1 MKTSILRSKVTA
13 GILCMAVVL
22 CGSGCGKAEG
32 NSGDGTEADAMGRY
46 VEEAVSYDGRKDT
59 FVSLIQEEERMRL
72 LDLYGCDVISGDG
85 GVSFEE
91 DMADTA
97 AGGGGDTGMTLS
109 LAGTA
114 EGSRICMEYQDG
126 AKTWRLMTAD
136 GGEIELEG
144 LGDQDYPS
152 FYQGAGCFYMSRGF
166 EIYRIDPESGET
178 RFLTEST
185 SYPLYLAAD
194 GEMLFVIHGEGVLLY
209 DLQENQVAARQ
220 DEVLS
225 SFFSGRQEEFL
236 IGETSILLYPFGED
250 IYVLTHDGIF
260 VHKLYGETME
270 CIVDGGACAISD
282 IRREFA
288 GMAVTEG
295 SGDKIFT
302 ILYTDGVLMR
312 YVKDHSLPAE
322 PEISL
327 RVYSLYEDGNI
338 RQAVSAFRQKYPELT
353 VRYEVGVDPGHG
365 ATKEDALRN
374 LSTEIAAGTGPDILV
389 VDDIPLETYVEKGV
403 LAELGFLR
411 EEMSE
416 EAYFTNVTDGFAT
429 EKGLY
434 VIPLTFAVPV
444 LAGNAGTLTGV
455 GELENLSQLADLL
468 ERESGGRNGIVE
480 GQADSAG
487 GQTGG
492 QTGGQA
498 GSVISFLSAEE
509 ALRLFAQ
516 SSMGAWRTEE
526 GALDR
531 EAVTE
536 FLTQVKRIYD
546 IQMKNLPEEIQNMYI
561 SGTEWGSGENTLAR
575 RNGSYGL
582 AEALDICIMRFAEQ
596 PFCAGFL
603 SSATEDFPMTIGKLH
618 YRDEEA
624 EYVPLPGQCVGGC
637 LPATLMAM
645 NSGTKHGEEG
655 RLFLEY
661 LFSAEFQGTVSLNGT
676 PVNRSAYRQSQQN
689 PKEGSA
695 APYATMGYAL
705 SDGSTVMHQVYWPS
719 GADFARLDRLMESV
733 TGVNYCDDHIY
744 EAVMTLGQAALTGE
758 AGIEETVDGIEKEL
772 ELYLAE

>member
-1 MKTSILRSKVTA
+1 MKKGVLRLKAAA
-13 GILCMAVVL
+13 GILCAAAAL

-32 NSGDGTEADAMGRY
+32 NSGGESVMGRY
-46 VEEAVSYDGRKDT
+46 VEEAVSYDGEKDT
-59 FVSLIQEEERMRL
+59 FVSLIREEETMRL
-72 LDLYGCDVISGDG
+72 LDLYGSDVISRDD
-85 GVSFEE
+85 GVSFE
-91 DMADTA
+91 DAAVTA
-97 AGGGGDTGMTLS
+97 AGGGGETGRILS

-114 EGSRICMEYQDG
+114 EGSRICMEYQGG
-126 AKTWRLMTAD
+126 AKTWRLVTAD
-136 GGEIELEG
+136 GRETELEG

-152 FYQGAGCFYMSRGF
+152 FYQGGGSFYMSKGF

-185 SYPLYLAAD
+185 SYPLCLASD
-194 GEMLFVIHGEGVLLY
+194 GEMLYVIHGEGVLLY
-209 DLQENQVAARQ
+209 DLQENQVATRQ

-225 SFFSGRQEEFL
+225 SFFSGKQEEFL
-236 IGETSILLYPFGED
+236 NGETSILLYPLGED

-260 VHKLYGETME
+260 LHKLYGESME
-270 CIVDGGACAISD
+270 RIVDGGACAIGD
-282 IRREFA
+282 IRRGFA

-295 SGDKIFT
+295 GKDGAGDGIFT
-302 ILYTDGVLMR
+302 VLYTDGMLMR
-312 YVKDHSLPAE
+312 YVKDYSLPAE

-338 RQAVSAFRQKYPELT
+338 RQAVSAFRQKYPELYI
-353 VRYEVGVDPGHG
+353 RYEVGVDPDHG

-374 LSTEIAAGTGPDILV
+374 LSTELAAGTGPDILV
-389 VDDIPLETYVEKGV
+389 VDDIPFETYVEKGV

-416 EAYFTNVTDGFAT
+416 ESYFANVTDGFAT
-429 EKGLY
+429 EQGLY

-444 LAGNAGTLTGV
+444 LAGNAGTLAGA

-468 ERESGGRNGIVE
+468 ERESGG
-480 GQADSAG
+480 QAGTAG
-487 GQTGG
+487 GQ
-492 QTGGQA
+492 A
-498 GSVISFLSAEE
+498 ESVIGFLSAEE

-516 SSMGAWRTEE
+516 SSMGAWRTQE
-526 GALDR
+526 GTLDR

-546 IQMKNLPEEIQNMYI
+546 IQMKNLPEEIQNMSF

-582 AEALDICIMRFAEQ
+582 AEALDICIMRFGEQ

-603 SSATEDFPMTIGKLH
+603 SSATEDFPMTVGKLH
-618 YRDEEA
+618 YMDEEG
-624 EYVPLPGQCVGGC
+624 EYVPLPGQCFGGC

-645 NSGTKHGEEG
+645 NSGTKHGEES

-661 LFSAEFQGTVSLNGT
+661 LFSAEFQGAVSLNGT
-676 PVNRSAYRQSQQN
+676 PVNRSVYRQRQQN
-689 PKEGSA
+689 PGEGST

-705 SDGSTVMHQVYWPS
+705 SDGSTIMHRVYWPS
-719 GADFARLDRLMESV
+719 GADFARLDGLMESV
-733 TGVNYCDDHIY
+733 TGVNYCDDRIY
-744 EAVMTLGQAALTGE
+744 EAVMELGQAALTGE
-758 AGIEETVDGIEKEL
+758 AGIEETMDGIEKEL

>member
-1 MKTSILRSKVTA
+1 MKKSVLRSKAAA
-13 GILCMAVVL
+13 GILCAAVAL

-32 NSGDGTEADAMGRY
+32 NSGGESAMGRY
-46 VEEAVSYDGRKDT
+46 VEEAVSYDGGKDT
-59 FVSLIQEEERMRL
+59 FVSLIQEEETMRL
-72 LDLYGCDVISGDG
+72 LDLYGSDVISRDG

-91 DMADTA
+91 DAAVTA
-97 AGGGGDTGMTLS
+97 AGGGGEPGRILS
-109 LAGTA
+109 MAGTVD
-114 EGSRICMEYQDG
+114 GSRICMEYQG
-126 AKTWRLMTAD
+126 GSKTWRLITAD

-144 LGDQDYPS
+144 LGHQDYPS
-152 FYQGAGCFYMSRGF
+152 FYQGGGCFYMSKGF
-166 EIYRIDPESGET
+166 EIYQIDPESGET

-185 SYPLYLAAD
+185 SYPLYLASD
-194 GEMLFVIHGEGVLLY
+194 GEMLFVIHGNGVLLF
-209 DLQENQVAARQ
+209 DLQKNQVAARQ

-225 SFFSGRQEEFL
+225 SFFSGKQEAFL
-236 IGETSILLYPFGED
+236 NGETTILLYPLGED

-260 VHKLYGETME
+260 LHKLYGESME
-270 CIVDGGACAISD
+270 PIVDGGSCAIGD
-282 IRREFA
+282 IRRGFA
-288 GMAVTEG
+288 GMAVTGG
-295 SGDKIFT
+295 SRDEIGESENTGEENAGSDKVFT
-302 ILYTDGVLMR
+302 ILYTDGGLMR
-312 YVKDHSLPAE
+312 YAKDDSLPAQ

-338 RQAVSAFRQKYPELT
+338 RQAVSAFRQKYPELYI
-353 VRYEVGVDPGHG
+353 RYEVGVDPDHG
-365 ATKEDALRN
+365 ATKEDALGN
-374 LSTEIAAGTGPDILV
+374 LSTELAAGTGPDILV
-389 VDDIPLETYVEKGV
+389 VDDIPFETYVEKGV
-403 LAELGFLR
+403 LADLGFLR

-416 EAYFTNVTDGFAT
+416 ETYFTNVTDGFAT
-429 EKGLY
+429 EQGLY

-444 LAGNAGTLTGV
+444 LAGNAGTLEGA

-468 ERESGGRNGIVE
+468 E
-480 GQADSAG
+480 SAS
-487 GQTGG
+487 
-492 QTGGQA
+492 GGQA
-498 GSVISFLSAEE
+498 GTAGGQEGSVIGFLSAEE

-516 SSMGAWRTEE
+516 SSMGTWRTQE

-546 IQMKNLPEEIQNMYI
+546 IQMKNLPEEIQNMFF

-582 AEALDICIMRFAEQ
+582 AEALDICIMRFGEQ

-603 SSATEDFPMTIGKLH
+603 TSATEDFPMTVGKLH
-618 YRDEEA
+618 YMDQEG
-624 EYVPLPGQCVGGC
+624 EYVPLPGQCFGGC

-645 NSGTKHGEEG
+645 NSGTEHGEES

-661 LFSAEFQGTVSLNGT
+661 LFSQEFQGAVSLNGT
-676 PVNRSAYRQSQQN
+676 PVNRSVYRQRQQN

-719 GADFARLDRLMESV
+719 GADFARLDSLMESV
-733 TGVNYCDDHIY
+733 KGVNYCDDRIY
-744 EAVMTLGQAALTGE
+744 EAVMTLGQAALTGD